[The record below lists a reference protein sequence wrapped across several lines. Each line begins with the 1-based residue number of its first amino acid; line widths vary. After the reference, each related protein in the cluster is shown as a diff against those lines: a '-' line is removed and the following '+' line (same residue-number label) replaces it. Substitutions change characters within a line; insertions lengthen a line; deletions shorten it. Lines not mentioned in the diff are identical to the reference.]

1 MEYSNLG
8 KTGLKVSKLCLGTMV
23 FGDAADENESI
34 KIVHKAIDDGIN
46 FIDTANGY
54 NGGASEK
61 IVGKALE
68 GKRDNVVLVTKVNAP
83 TGPGPNDGGLNRY
96 HVMREVENSLT
107 RLRTDCIDVYML
119 HRPDLTTPLEETLEA
134 MNDLVRSGKVRY
146 IGMSNHYAWQVCR
159 ALWIADLR
167 NLSSIVCVQDLYNL
181 FNRDIEVD
189 LLPFCDSFDVG
200 VMAYS
205 PLARGVLTGKY
216 VPNQELPGDSR
227 AGRGD
232 SRILQTEMRDES
244 LSIAS
249 KLKDICLSEGWSP
262 IHLALNWVLAN
273 RIITSAVIGPR
284 TVGQYEN
291 NVGCLDWKIDSSTLE
306 TIDQFVPAGE
316 HTGLGFND
324 PQNPVR
330 GRKL

>member
-8 KTGLKVSKLCLGTMV
+8 ETGLKVSKLCLGTMA

-34 KIVHKAIDDGIN
+34 KIVHRAIDDGIN

-54 NGGASEK
+54 NGGASER
-61 IVGKALE
+61 ILGKALK
-68 GKRDNVVLVTKVNAP
+68 GRWDNVVLVTKVNAR
-83 TGPGPNDGGLNRY
+83 TGPGPNDGGLSRY
-96 HVMREVENSLT
+96 HVMREVENSLA
-107 RLRTDCIDVYML
+107 RLGTDCIDVYML

-134 MNDLVRSGKVRY
+134 MNDLVKNGKIRY

-159 ALWIADLR
+159 ALWLADLR
-167 NLSSIVCVQDLYNL
+167 KLSSIVCVQDLYNL

-189 LLPFCDSFDVG
+189 LLPFCDAFNVG

-216 VPNQELPGDSR
+216 VPNQEIPRDSR

-244 LSIAS
+244 LGIAS
-249 KLKDICLSEGWSP
+249 KLNDICISEGRSLT
-262 IHLALNWVLAN
+262 HLALNWVLAN
-273 RIITSAVIGPR
+273 KIITSAVIGPR
-284 TVGQYEN
+284 TVDQYESN
-291 NVGCLDWKIDSSTLE
+291 IGCLDWEIDISTLE
-306 TIDQFVPAGE
+306 IIDQFVPAGE

>member
-8 KTGLKVSKLCLGTMV
+8 ETGLKVSKLCLGTMV

-54 NGGASEK
+54 NGGASER
-61 IVGKALE
+61 ILGKAL
-68 GKRDNVVLVTKVNAP
+68 KDRRDNVILVTKVNAR
-83 TGPGPNDGGLNRY
+83 TGPGPNDGGLSRY
-96 HVMREVENSLT
+96 HVMREVENSLA
-107 RLRTDCIDVYML
+107 RLGTDCIDVYML
-119 HRPDLTTPLEETLEA
+119 HRPDLTTPLEETLET
-134 MNDLVRSGKVRY
+134 MNDLVRSGKTRY

-167 NLSSIVCVQDLYNL
+167 KLSSIVCVQDLYNL

-189 LLPFCDSFDVG
+189 LLPFCDAFNVG

-216 VPNQELPGDSR
+216 VPNQELPRDSR

-244 LSIAS
+244 LGIAS
-249 KLKDICLSEGWSP
+249 KLKDICRSEGRSLT
-262 IHLALNWVLAN
+262 HLALNWVLAN
-273 RIITSAVIGPR
+273 KIITSAVIGPR
-284 TVGQYEN
+284 TLDQYEN
-291 NVGCLDWKIDSSTLE
+291 NIGCLDWKIDISTLE

>member
-1 MEYSNLG
+1 
-8 KTGLKVSKLCLGTMV
+8 
-23 FGDAADENESI
+23 
-34 KIVHKAIDDGIN
+34 
-46 FIDTANGY
+46 
-54 NGGASEK
+54 
-61 IVGKALE
+61 
-68 GKRDNVVLVTKVNAP
+68 
-83 TGPGPNDGGLNRY
+83 
-96 HVMREVENSLT
+96 MREVENSLA
-107 RLRTDCIDVYML
+107 RLGTDCIDVYML

-134 MNDLVRSGKVRY
+134 MNDLVRSGKIRY

-159 ALWIADLR
+159 ALWITDLR
-167 NLSSIVCVQDLYNL
+167 KLSSVVCVQDLYNL

-189 LLPFCDSFDVG
+189 LLPFCDAFNVG

-216 VPNQELPGDSR
+216 VPDQELPRDSR

-244 LSIAS
+244 LDIAS
-249 KLKDICLSEGWSP
+249 KLKDICRLEGRSLT
-262 IHLALNWVLAN
+262 HLALNWVLAN
-273 RIITSAVIGPR
+273 KIITSAVIGPR
-284 TVGQYEN
+284 TIDQYESN
-291 NVGCLDWKIDSSTLE
+291 IGCLDWKIDLSTLE